1 MNDNHQG
8 GNGNNNKNDSDNNDD
23 DEPPRSLLRRIVFG
37 LLVLI
42 TLVSLIGAALVG
54 INLLRGDRVADD
66 AQPAFVATAGQVE
79 RGRYLALAGN
89 CAGCHTTRGGAAYA
103 GGMAIDTPFGTIY
116 ASNLTPDSA
125 HGLGSWSSAHFWRAM
140 HHGRSRNGRF
150 LYPAFPYPNFTKVT
164 REDSDAIYAYLRSVP
179 AVSLQN
185 VAHAVRFPYNTQ
197 AALAVW
203 RTLFFTP
210 GVFVANARQPAEWNR
225 GAYLVEGLGHCI
237 ACHGTRNVLGATE
250 EKRGLSGGLIP
261 VENWYA
267 PSLTDPHEAGLAEW
281 PTADIVALL
290 ATGTSPHGSVL
301 GPMAEVV
308 YQSTQ
313 HLSEADL
320 TAMATYLKAL
330 PTVVTDDDIKKAD
343 NASLSATKVGRRD
356 VSVLERGNRIFD
368 QRCAY
373 CHGDVGQG
381 AQGAYPPLAG
391 NRAVTMKSPMNLIQ
405 MVRHGGFLPSTAG
418 NPRPYGMPAFG
429 HVLDDNDIA
438 AVLTYVRG
446 SWGNEAEPVSARD
459 MMKR

>member
-1 MNDNHQG
+1 MK
-8 GNGNNNKNDSDNNDD
+8 NKTD
-23 DEPPRSLLRRIVFG
+23 PPRSMLRRIVFV
-37 LLVLI
+37 LLVLAA
-42 TLVSLIGAALVG
+42 LVSLIGAALIG
-54 INLLRGDRVADD
+54 MNLLGEDRIADD
-66 AQPAFVATAGQVE
+66 APPAFVATAGQVE

-89 CAGCHTTRGGAAYA
+89 CAGCHTTRGGEAYA
-103 GGMAIDTPFGTIY
+103 GGLAIDTPFGTIY
-116 ASNLTPDSA
+116 SSNLTPDDA
-125 HGLGSWSSAHFWRAM
+125 HGLGGWSAAHFWRAM
-140 HHGRSRNGRF
+140 HNGRSRDGRL

-179 AVSLQN
+179 AVSASN
-185 VAHAVRFPYNTQ
+185 VPHALRFPYNTQ

-203 RTLFFTP
+203 RALSFTP
-210 GVFVANARQPAEWNR
+210 GTFVADAQQPAEWNR
-225 GAYLVEGLGHCI
+225 GAYLVDGLGHCI

-267 PSLTDPHEAGLAEW
+267 PSLANPHEAGLADW
-281 PTADIVALL
+281 PSADIVALL
-290 ATGTSPHGSVL
+290 KNGTSPRGSVL

-313 HLSEADL
+313 HLSDADL

-330 PTVVTDDDIKKAD
+330 PAVAASDDRKAGEG
-343 NASLSATKVGRRD
+343 ATSSAAKGRRD
-356 VSVLERGNRIFD
+356 VGVMERGNKIFD

-381 AQGAYPPLAG
+381 AQDAYPPLAG
-391 NRAVTMKSPMNLIQ
+391 NRAVNMSSPMNLIQ
-405 MVRHGGFLPSTAG
+405 MVRHGGFLPATAG

-429 HVLDDNDIA
+429 HVLDDSDIA
-438 AVLTYVRG
+438 AVLTFVRG
-446 SWGNEAEPVSARD
+446 SWGNDAEPVSARD